1 MGALIV
7 RRCMWLLVAAA
18 VWLPGAATAVADGG
32 RLALV
37 IGNAAYRQAPLKNPV
52 NDARAVAS
60 ALRGLGFD
68 VIMRENADLGEMLE
82 AIRQFSILARR
93 NQVRLLYYA
102 GHGAQVEGRNY
113 LIPVDEKIS
122 GDDDI
127 ARKSAD
133 MSELVSQLGEL
144 QEGTNILILDACRN
158 NPYKAAA
165 FKTDDGRVIRLR
177 GGLRSAVNNGL
188 ARVQAP
194 NGTVVAFST
203 APGSIAMD
211 GQNYANSLYTK
222 HLLDHIG
229 TPGLPVE
236 QLFKR
241 VRIAVARDSR
251 RMQIPWESS
260 SLMGEFCFR
269 PGNGGACNVGGGI
282 GLGVTPR

>member
-1 MGALIV
+1 MATGWIRDGW
-7 RRCMWLLVAAA
+7 RRWLVAAVLMSLAGVAAA
-18 VWLPGAATAVADGG
+18 VTDPGRV
-32 RLALV
+32 ALV
-37 IGNAAYRQAPLKNPV
+37 IGNAEYRQAPLKNPV
-52 NDARAVAS
+52 NDARAVAA
-60 ALRGLGFD
+60 ALEQLGFQ
-68 VIMRENADLGEMLE
+68 VIKRENADLGEMLE
-82 AIRQFSILARR
+82 AIRQFSIVARR
-93 NQVRLLYYA
+93 SQVRLLYYA

-113 LIPVDEKIS
+113 LIPVNEDIS

-133 MSELVSQLGEL
+133 MSELVEQLGTM

-158 NPYKAAA
+158 NPYKTAG
-165 FKTDDGRVIRLR
+165 FKTADGRVIRLR
-177 GGLRSAVNNGL
+177 GAVPNSGL

-211 GQNYANSLYTK
+211 GQNYDNSLYTK

-241 VRIAVARDSR
+241 VRIAVARDTNR
-251 RMQIPWESS
+251 LQIPWESS
-260 SLMGEFCFR
+260 SLMGEFCFQTD
-269 PGNGGACNVGGGI
+269 PGGHCASL
-282 GLGVTPR
+282 GLGLRGLR

>member
-1 MGALIV
+1 MGARIF
-7 RRCMWLLVAAA
+7 RIWLLLIALASLTVPGTGVAA
-18 VWLPGAATAVADGG
+18 VGDGG
-32 RLALV
+32 RVALV
-37 IGNAAYRQAPLKNPV
+37 IGNASYRQAPLKNPV
-52 NDARAVAS
+52 NDARAVAA
-60 ALRGLGFD
+60 ALRELGFD

-82 AIRQFSILARR
+82 AIRQFSIAARR

-113 LIPVDEKIS
+113 LIPVNEEIS

-133 MSELVSQLGEL
+133 MSELVEQLGQL
-144 QEGTNILILDACRN
+144 SEGTNILILDACRN
-158 NPYKAAA
+158 NPYKTAG
-165 FKTDDGRVIRLR
+165 FKTADGRVIRLR
-177 GGLRSAVNNGL
+177 GALQSSGL

-236 QLFKR
+236 QMFKR
-241 VRIAVARDSR
+241 VRIAVARDTQ

-269 PGNGGACNVGGGI
+269 AGKGGLCNGVAGGI
-282 GLGVTPR
+282 GLGIAPSR

>member
-1 MGALIV
+1 MGARIF
-7 RRCMWLLVAAA
+7 RIWLLLLAAASLSTPGAGVAA
-18 VWLPGAATAVADGG
+18 VGDGG
-32 RLALV
+32 RVALV
-37 IGNAAYRQAPLKNPV
+37 IGNASYRQAPLKNPV
-52 NDARAVAS
+52 NDARAVAA
-60 ALRGLGFD
+60 ALRGLGFN
-68 VIMRENADLGEMLE
+68 VIMRENAELGEMLE
-82 AIRQFSILARR
+82 AIRQFSIAARR

-113 LIPVDEKIS
+113 LIPVNEEIS

-133 MSELVSQLGEL
+133 MSELVDQLGQL
-144 QEGTNILILDACRN
+144 SDGTNILILDACRN
-158 NPYKAAA
+158 NPYKTTG
-165 FKTDDGRVIRLR
+165 FKTADGRVIRLR
-177 GGLRSAVNNGL
+177 GLQPSSGL

-203 APGSIAMD
+203 APGAIAMD

-236 QLFKR
+236 QMFKR
-241 VRIAVARDSR
+241 VRIAVARDTR

-269 PGNGGACNVGGGI
+269 AGKGGLCNGVASGI
-282 GLGVTPR
+282 GLGIAPSR

>member
-1 MGALIV
+1 MGAQIV
-7 RRCMWLLVAAA
+7 RRCIWLLVAAA
-18 VWLPGAATAVADGG
+18 AWLPGAAAAVADGG
-32 RLALV
+32 RVALV

-60 ALRGLGFD
+60 ALKGLGFD

-82 AIRQFSILARR
+82 AIRQFSIAARR
-93 NQVRLLYYA
+93 SQVRLLYYA

-113 LIPVDEKIS
+113 LIPVNEEIS

-133 MSELVSQLGEL
+133 MSELVNQLGQL

-165 FKTDDGRVIRLR
+165 FKTADGRVIRLR
-177 GGLRSAVNNGL
+177 GAIASSGL

-241 VRIAVARDSR
+241 VRIAVARDTQ

-269 PGNGGACNVGGGI
+269 PADGGACNGIGGI
-282 GLGVTPR
+282 GLGIAPR